1 MKLEL
6 ILILLLLGIV
16 YQGIGQEDIRPVE
29 IVLSNGTIRTGEISN
44 DKWQAHN
51 KQFIFRPE
59 EDKSPIFIGVGSI
72 VEMTI
77 GEEPEMERYFGY
89 KGPVIQFS
97 DKIDLLP
104 EGEEVT
110 YKEDTILL
118 KALVLGTANLYSY
131 VSLEGTEHFFVSRE
145 GTELIELIT
154 FRYRLSET
162 DRRIRHHDH
171 FITQLQELLPDCG
184 WIKDWI
190 EDIEVEESE
199 LKDLFIE
206 YNSCDEQKS
215 LVYVNALLKRK
226 LSAAIALGG
235 AFTRVSRKEDQ
246 IINIGTGQLTPRL
259 GLSAKLTSK
268 YNPDIQAFLLEV
280 LYSPF
285 STYDEAG
292 EIDVQSTYLQTNI
305 LYQSSWQSAKNWPY
319 FLAGLSYNA
328 RLSTKK
334 QNGLPAQVLVDH
346 MPGLL
351 VGFGVQS
358 GRFRM
363 GLRYEVNNLGLLF
376 PQSPS
381 YYANTLSLMAAYTV
395 LK

>member
-1 MKLEL
+1 MKLKL
-6 ILILLLLGIV
+6 ILLLLLGIV
-16 YQGIGQEDIRPVE
+16 YQGIGQEDIRSVE
-29 IVLSNGTIRTGEISN
+29 IVLNNGTIRTGEIN
-44 DKWQAHN
+44 YDKWQAHN

-59 EDKSPIFIGVGSI
+59 EDKSPIFIGVDSI
-72 VEMTI
+72 VEITI
-77 GEEPEMERYFGY
+77 GEEPELERYFGY
-89 KGPVIQFS
+89 KGSVIQFS

-104 EGEEVT
+104 EGEEIT
-110 YKEDTILL
+110 YEKDTILL
-118 KALVLGTANLYSY
+118 KALVLGTANLYSHR
-131 VSLEGTEHFFVSRE
+131 SLDETDHFFVSRE
-145 GTELIELIT
+145 GTELTELIA
-154 FRYRLSET
+154 FRYRLSKT
-162 DRRIRHHDH
+162 DRRIRHHDR
-171 FITQLQELLPDCG
+171 FITQLQELLPDCD
-184 WIKDWI
+184 WIKEWI
-190 EDIEVEESE
+190 EDIEAEELE
-199 LKDLFIE
+199 LKDLFVE
-206 YNSCDEQKS
+206 YNSCDEQKN
-215 LVYVNALLKRK
+215 LIYVDALLKRK

-246 IINIGTGQLTPRL
+246 IINMGTGQLVPRL

-285 STYDEAG
+285 STYDETG
-292 EIDVQSTYLQTNI
+292 EIDVQSTYLQTNV

-319 FLAGLSYNA
+319 FLAGFSYSA

-334 QNGLPAQVLVDH
+334 QDGLPAQVLVDH

-358 GRFRM
+358 GRFRI
-363 GLRYEVNNLGLLF
+363 GLRYEVNNAGLLF